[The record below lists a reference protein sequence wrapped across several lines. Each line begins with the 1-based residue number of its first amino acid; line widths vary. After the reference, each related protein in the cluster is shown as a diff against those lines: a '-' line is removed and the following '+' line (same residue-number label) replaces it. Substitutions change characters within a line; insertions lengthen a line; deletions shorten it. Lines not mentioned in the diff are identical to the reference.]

1 MLFLAHFAHIGE
13 LDRIAGQVDQNLV
26 ERAPVALH
34 DDRLLRAIEYEAQ
47 AFLLGQW
54 AQAGRHFVDDSL
66 AHDRRQGYLDLARL
80 DLGQI
85 EDVVD
90 PREQMP
96 RAVLL

>member
-1 MLFLAHFAHIGE
+1 M
-13 LDRIAGQVDQNLV
+13 
-26 ERAPVALH
+26 
-34 DDRLLRAIEYEAQ
+34 
-47 AFLLGQW
+47 LGQW

-96 RAVLL
+96 RVVLL